1 MKTIRYFFVSSFLLL
16 FNVAIAQ
23 NVEFVKDNFPKEQKR
38 ELKEAI
44 DNIEDGDEFYEMQRG
59 MYFQKALEYYL
70 KANKFNPNNATLNY
84 KIGKCYI
91 TIAETAKAIK
101 HLEKSLKLN
110 PMVAEDINLMLA
122 QAYQL
127 DLQFDKA
134 IEEYQK
140 FRKAIDQQTAYEMD
154 DKISKKIDECKNG
167 KKLVQEPVRVFID
180 NIGKVVNSPY
190 PDYGPIVNADE
201 SILYFTSRRPNTTG
215 GKKDDY
221 DFNYYEDIY
230 ISYNRLNSWTKPQ
243 NPGSPLNDKWHES
256 VVGISPD
263 GQKLLLYNGDKGGD
277 IYVSRLEGK
286 EWSKPLMLDEP
297 VNTKDYHES
306 SACFSPDERTLYFVS
321 DRPGGLGEHDIYKST
336 LNRNGEWMK
345 PINLGPTINTK
356 FDEDGA
362 FIHPDGK
369 TLYFSSNGHNTM
381 GGYDIF
387 RSVLEDGTWSKPENL
402 GYPINSPDNDIFFST
417 SASGEHGYYSTKKSG
432 GYGQDDIYVI
442 TFLGPEKLIVMNSE
456 HNLLASRTQAV
467 SETVIESTVEIKSN
481 PVTILKGK
489 IHDEKT
495 GDPVAA
501 SIELIDN
508 EKNEVLAVFS
518 SNSAT
523 GRYLVSLPAGKN
535 YGIAIKAENYL
546 FHSENFNIPKASIY
560 NEIIKDIPL
569 KKVEVGEKIVL
580 NNIFFDSGKA
590 KLRPESYAELGVL
603 RKLMKDN
610 PGLKIEI
617 SGHTDNVGSDN
628 FNQQLSEKRA
638 KSVVDYLISQGI
650 DASRLKYTGYGE
662 SQPIA
667 DNSTKEGRQKN
678 RRTEFEILEK

>member
-1 MKTIRYFFVSSFLLL
+1 MKTIRYFFVLSFLLL
-16 FNVAIAQ
+16 LNAAIAQ
-23 NVEFVKDNFPKEQKR
+23 NVEFVKDNFPKEQKK

-44 DNIEDGDEFYEMQRG
+44 DNIEDGNEFFEIQRG

-70 KANKFNPNNATLNY
+70 KANKFNPNNAMLNY
-84 KIGKCYI
+84 KIGQCYI
-91 TIAETAKAIK
+91 ANAEQTKAIK
-101 HLEKSLKLN
+101 HLEKALRLN

-140 FRKAIDQQTAYEMD
+140 FRKAIPPQTAYEMD
-154 DKISKKIDECKNG
+154 DKLSKKIDECKTG
-167 KKLVQEPVRVFID
+167 KKLVKEPVRVFID

-201 SILYFTSRRPNTTG
+201 SILYFTSRRPSTTG

-221 DFNYYEDIY
+221 DFNYFEDIY
-230 ISYNRLNSWTKPQ
+230 LSYNRLDSWTKPQ
-243 NPGSPLNDKWHES
+243 NPGEPLNDKQHES

-263 GQKLLLYNGDKGGD
+263 GQKLLIYNGDKGGD
-277 IYVSRLEGK
+277 IYISRLEGK
-286 EWSKPLMLDEP
+286 EWSKPKMLDEP
-297 VNTKDYHES
+297 INTKDYHES

-321 DRPGGLGEHDIYKST
+321 DRPGGFGEHDIYKST
-336 LNRNGEWMK
+336 LNRNGQWMK

-356 FDEDGA
+356 YDEDGA
-362 FIHPDGK
+362 FLHPDGK

-387 RSVLEDGTWSKPENL
+387 KSVLENGTWTKPENL

-442 TFLGPEKLIVMNSE
+442 TFLGPEKRIVMNSE
-456 HNLLASRTQAV
+456 HNLLASHTQAV

-508 EKNEVLAVFS
+508 EKNEVLAVFT

-560 NEIIKDIPL
+560 NEVIKDIPL

-638 KSVVDYLISQGI
+638 KSVVDYLVSQGI
-650 DASRLKYTGYGE
+650 DASRLKYAGYGE

-667 DNSTKEGRQKN
+667 DNSTEEGRQKN